1 MDIRPALSV
10 LKSAID
16 LSETVAALTRS
27 APQPELRSAVR
38 ALEQALAELKS
49 HCLALQDDLAELAE
63 RLAAYDQITLEHGL
77 YWRFIGDKKS
87 PGRSVRNATRRSRSC
102 SSCAITRAASAST
115 PVPPITNARSVA
127 AASSREPP
135 ARATT
140 PHTGCRSLRRGW
152 LESSLSQN
160 SVLFLSRGRR
170 TACSMAGSEST

>member
-77 YWRFIGDKKS
+77 YWRFIGDKKIAGPFCPKCYEEKQELLKLRYH
-87 PGRSVRNATRRSRSC
+87 PGGIGKHA
-102 SSCAITRAASAST
+102 RAAYYECE
-115 PVPPITNARSVA
+115 VCG
-127 AASSREPP
+127 SRFEP
-135 ARATT
+135 
-140 PHTGCRSLRRGW
+140 
-152 LESSLSQN
+152 
-160 SVLFLSRGRR
+160 
-170 TACSMAGSEST
+170 

>member
-77 YWRFIGDKKS
+77 YWRFIGDKKIAGPFCPKCYEEKQELLKLRYH
-87 PGRSVRNATRRSRSC
+87 PGGIGKHA
-102 SSCAITRAASAST
+102 RAACYECE
-115 PVPPITNARSVA
+115 VCG
-127 AASSREPP
+127 SRFEP
-135 ARATT
+135 
-140 PHTGCRSLRRGW
+140 
-152 LESSLSQN
+152 
-160 SVLFLSRGRR
+160 
-170 TACSMAGSEST
+170 